1 MSARAARM
9 WPALV
14 RSALRV
20 SPERSSAVLRL
31 SEMVRTAMR
40 TGRNGRL
47 SSIGMAKAT
56 RRGQPDAILAVGEA
70 WPFALRERG
79 AADRCFALLRFVHPV
94 VAQHRTDIAAGFPI
108 RDGFHV
114 QQRVAIVVN
123 LALPPR
129 DRRGAGVIGGDNLG
143 QQPAGRGFAAAILQV
158 ALTEIHVDRG
168 GLERSEKRRV
178 GKEGV

>member
-56 RRGQPDAILAVGEA
+56 PRGQPDAILAVGEA
-70 WPFALRERG
+70 WPFALRERRE
-79 AADRCFALLRFVHPV
+79 ADRRFVLLSFVSP
-94 VAQHRTDIAAGFPI
+94 RPAA
-108 RDGFHV
+108 
-114 QQRVAIVVN
+114 
-123 LALPPR
+123 
-129 DRRGAGVIGGDNLG
+129 
-143 QQPAGRGFAAAILQV
+143 
-158 ALTEIHVDRG
+158 
-168 GLERSEKRRV
+168 RRV
-178 GKEGV
+178 GDAGGSQCQY

>member
-1 MSARAARM
+1 MRISD
-9 WPALV
+9 WSSDVCSSDL
-14 RSALRV
+14 V

-70 WPFALRERG
+70 WPLALRERG

-94 VAQHRTDIAAGFPI
+94 VAQHRTDIAAGFPT

-114 QQRVAIVVN
+114 PQRVAIV
-123 LALPPR
+123 
-129 DRRGAGVIGGDNLG
+129 
-143 QQPAGRGFAAAILQV
+143 
-158 ALTEIHVDRG
+158 
-168 GLERSEKRRV
+168 ERTNV
-178 GKEGV
+178 V